1 MVGKRSKIFVTAA
14 LALTVGLVGL
24 TGCRRSQLQ
33 DERNALYRQNVEG
46 QNELNRTRAAL
57 EAAENDRAATAAEL
71 ARLRAEK
78 EAAERAAEEARRA
91 AEQAARDRAAAE
103 AAAAARANQANQT
116 GFEGIEGVKAE
127 RTSEGIEVH
136 IPGDV
141 LFASGKADLTANARK
156 TLAQVAKAL
165 NSSTHK
171 GHQIRVEGHT
181 DTDPIRKSKW
191 KDNQQLSEARAD
203 AVAAYL
209 QTAGVAGGR
218 LSTIGYGS
226 SKPKATKAQ
235 SRRVEVVVLK

>member
-1 MVGKRSKIFVTAA
+1 MVGKRSGFIVATAAA
-14 LALTVGLVGL
+14 LALAFGVLG
-24 TGCRRSQLQ
+24 GCKQNRLQ

-57 EAAENDRAATAAEL
+57 EAAENDRTTTAAEL

-78 EAAERAAEEARRA
+78 EAAERAAEDARRA
-91 AEQAARDRAAAE
+91 AEQAARDRAAAD
-103 AAAAARANQANQT
+103 AAARANQGNKT
-116 GFEGIEGVKAE
+116 GFEGVGGGVTAE
-127 RTSEGIEVH
+127 RTERGVEVH

-141 LFASGKADLTANARK
+141 LFSPGKADLTANARK

-165 NSSTHK
+165 NSAEHK

-181 DTDPIRKSKW
+181 DTDPIKKSKW

-218 LSTIGYGS
+218 LSTIGYGD
-226 SKPKATKAQ
+226 SKPKATKAL